1 MLGIWTKALIE
12 SQLIASS
19 SFIPQG
25 YCYLWKIEL
34 LWLHAISDLILVVA
48 CYSIP
53 VMLVYFIQKKRDIGF
68 PGIFLLFAA
77 LIAGC
82 GINSMTNVWTLWH
95 PSYWLSGFVKAI
107 AAFISILTA
116 VLTAVVL
123 PKALAMPS
131 VAQLAAE
138 IRDRQATEA
147 ALAASEERFRAI
159 FQSSSQ
165 LIALVNPDGI
175 LLEINQIA
183 LDFKGRSRD
192 SVIGKL
198 FWEMPWSIGGTLPAV
213 EVAAENCQFPNPL
226 CNHLQ
231 KMIAAA
237 AKGHI
242 ICNEFDL
249 PCIDGKIVT
258 LDASFKPTFDATG
271 EVKQIIIEGHDIT
284 AHRRTEAELRQYKKH
299 LEMMVEERTSQLT
312 RLNELMQQEII
323 ERGHAEYALR
333 RSEERFQKLAA
344 NVPGMIYQFRQS
356 PDGTISFPFISSGGR
371 EIYEVDPEAM
381 MADASL
387 ILNTTHPEDNQSLL
401 ASITLSAK
409 NLTPWTMEWRIITP
423 SGKLKWVWGSSR
435 PEKQENGDVLWDGL
449 VMDISDRKEREVE
462 LEKERQQLRQIIACA
477 PVAMAMFDTKMCYLA
492 HSQKWVKDSHLPVD
506 SAIGKC
512 HYDLLP
518 NTPQIW
524 RDKFNRA
531 LQGEIAS
538 ASEDIWELEDGSKI
552 YLRWAIHPWYAPNG
566 EIGGAVMVTHQ
577 IGELVEAREAAITA
591 ARLKS
596 QFLANMSHEI
606 RTPMNGVLGMA
617 ELLLQTDLP
626 PKQRDCAE
634 IIRSSAHHLLS
645 VINHILDFSK
655 LEAGKMQLEEI
666 DFDLNSCIEEVVE
679 LLAAQA
685 EIKKLELAILI
696 YSAVPRSLKGDPS
709 RLRQIL
715 LNLVGNAIKFTEQ
728 GEVMV
733 QVSLRDQTAT
743 SVFLRFGVTD
753 TGIGILPEAQEKLF
767 QSFSQIDASTT
778 REYGGTGLGLAICKQ
793 LVERMGGEIGVESEM
808 GKGSTFWF
816 VLEFSKQSDLICPAL
831 PLGLTGRKLLVGA
844 PQPKTRQVL
853 QYMAHTWGMR
863 SDAAADCMRFLAAL
877 RKAGQNRKFYDAVLL
892 DLELIE
898 QGENLLVEVI
908 SSHPEFAQT
917 KFLLMTSLQ
926 QRDSLIADRFYLRL
940 EQLLGKGCCD
950 YLLKPVRPSQLFD
963 RLLGVTS
970 QSPVTARILRKTVNC
985 KVLVAE
991 DHPVNQQVI
1000 LAQLKVLGYEA
1011 TACANN
1017 GQEALRLLML
1027 EDYDIVLMDGQMPV
1041 LDGYQATQ
1049 ELRRWEKER
1058 QHHTIVI
1065 ALTAHALPEDREKC
1079 LAAGMDDYLSKP
1091 VDLKEL
1097 EALLKRWGKNRSRG
1111 NILGVKGKE
1120 EGAINSEL
1128 ETEIGEK
1135 PNSFLIPKSSSL
1147 TPDFPIDLERLQKFS
1162 LGKIALKKRLLG
1174 AFLQTSKADAADL
1187 ENAITANDYLTVEQR
1202 AHRIKGAC
1210 ANLGANLLLEVAEKL
1225 EKLARTQSLI
1235 GANEL
1240 LTELKFQINSI
1251 EDCINTILRE

>member
-1 MLGIWTKALIE
+1 MLEIWTKFFIE
-12 SQLIASS
+12 SELIAFS

-25 YCYLWKIEL
+25 HCYLWKTEL
-34 LWLHAISDLILVVA
+34 LWLHATSDSALAVA

-53 VMLVYFIQKKRDIGF
+53 VMLVYFVQKRRDVEF

-77 LIAGC
+77 LIACC
-82 GINSMTNVWTLWH
+82 GMTSIANVWTLWY
-95 PSYWLSGFVKAI
+95 PSYWLSGLVKAI
-107 AAFISILTA
+107 AAIVSILTA
-116 VLTAVVL
+116 VLTALAL

-131 VAQLAAE
+131 AAQLAAE

-159 FQSSSQ
+159 FHSSFQ
-165 LIALVNPDGI
+165 LIALVAPDGT
-175 LLEINQIA
+175 LLEVNQTA
-183 LDFKGRSRD
+183 LDFKGSSRD
-192 SVIGKL
+192 RAIGKL
-198 FWEMPWSIGGTLPAV
+198 FWETPWSAGDTAPGTEIQAQ
-213 EVAAENCQFPNPL
+213 NSQFANPL
-226 CNHLQ
+226 CQQLQ
-231 KMIAAA
+231 KAIAAA
-237 AKGHI
+237 AKGQLI
-242 ICNEFDL
+242 RTEFDL
-249 PCIDGKIVT
+249 PCIDGKIIT
-258 LDASFKPTFDATG
+258 LDASFKPTFNAAG
-271 EVKQIIIEGHDIT
+271 EVNPIIIEGRDIT

-299 LEMMVEERTSQLT
+299 LEMMVEERTAQLT
-312 RLNELMQQEII
+312 KLNELMQQEIV
-323 ERGHAEYALR
+323 ERGQAEFALR

-344 NVPGMIYQFRQS
+344 NVPGMIYQFRRS
-356 PDGTISFPFISSGGR
+356 PDGKISFPFISSGGR
-371 EIYEVDPEAM
+371 EIYELDPEAM
-381 MADASL
+381 MADPAL
-387 ILNTTHPEDNQSLL
+387 IFNVVYPDDNQNLFE
-401 ASITLSAK
+401 SIDFSAK
-409 NLTPWTMEWRIITP
+409 NLTPWKMEWRIITP
-423 SGKLKWVWGSSR
+423 SGKLKWLWGSSR
-435 PEKQENGDVLWDGL
+435 PEKQENGDILWDGL
-449 VMDISDRKEREVE
+449 VMDISDRKQREVE
-462 LEKERQQLRQIIACA
+462 VEKERQQLRQIITCA

-492 HSQKWVKDSHLPVD
+492 HSQKWVKDSRLPVE
-506 SAIGKC
+506 SAIGMC

-524 RDKFNRA
+524 RNKFDRA
-531 LQGEIAS
+531 FKGEIAS
-538 ASEDIWELEDGSKI
+538 ASEDVWELEDGSKI
-552 YLRWAIHPWYAPNG
+552 YLRWAIHPWYAANG

-577 IGELVEAREAAITA
+577 IDELVKAREAAIAA

-617 ELLLQTDLP
+617 QLLLQTDLA

-696 YSAVPRSLKGDPS
+696 YSTVPRSLKGDPS

-733 QVSLRDQTAT
+733 QVSLRDQTLT
-743 SVFLRFGVTD
+743 SISLRFAVTD
-753 TGIGILPEAQEKLF
+753 TGIGIPKEAQEKLF

-816 VLEFSKQSDLICPAL
+816 MLEFGKQSNLICPAV
-831 PLGLTGRKLLVGA
+831 PLSLSSRKLLVGA
-844 PQPKTRQVL
+844 APPKTRQVL

-863 SDAAADCMRFLAAL
+863 SDAAADCMRLLAAL
-877 RKAGQNRKFYDAVLL
+877 RKAGQHRKFYDAVLL
-892 DLELIE
+892 DLELVE

-926 QRDSLIADRFYLRL
+926 QRDSTIAERFYFRL
-940 EQLLGKGCCD
+940 EQTLGKGCCD
-950 YLLKPVRPSQLFD
+950 YLLKPIKPSQLFD
-963 RLLGVTS
+963 RLLGIAFKPPVIEAKPPIENS
-970 QSPVTARILRKTVNC
+970 QLKILV
-985 KVLVAE
+985 VE

-1011 TACANN
+1011 TACADN
-1017 GQEALRLLML
+1017 GQEALKLLAKQ
-1027 EDYDIVLMDGQMPV
+1027 DYDIVLMDGQMPV

-1049 ELRRWEKER
+1049 ELRRREKDR
-1058 QHHTIVI
+1058 RTIVI

-1079 LAAGMDDYLSKP
+1079 LVAGMDDYLSKP

-1097 EALLKRWGKNRSRG
+1097 ETLLKRWGG
-1111 NILGVKGKE
+1111 GKE
-1120 EGAINSEL
+1120 GAREEEL
-1128 ETEIGEK
+1128 GNREK
-1135 PNSFLIPKSSSL
+1135 AENFSL
-1147 TPDFPIDLERLQKFS
+1147 TPSSPIDLDRLQKFS
-1162 LGKIALKKRLLG
+1162 LGKVALKKRLLE
-1174 AFLQTSKADAADL
+1174 AFIKTSLADVADL
-1187 ENAITANDYLTVEQR
+1187 ERAIAVNDYLIVEQR
-1202 AHRIKGAC
+1202 AHRLKGAC
-1210 ANLGANLLLEVAEKL
+1210 ANLGAQNLLYVAEKL
-1225 EKLARTQSLI
+1225 ENLGRSQSLA
-1235 GANEL
+1235 GVDRL
-1240 LTELKFQINSI
+1240 LVQLKHHLDRIQDFI
-1251 EDCINTILRE
+1251 ETLLSP